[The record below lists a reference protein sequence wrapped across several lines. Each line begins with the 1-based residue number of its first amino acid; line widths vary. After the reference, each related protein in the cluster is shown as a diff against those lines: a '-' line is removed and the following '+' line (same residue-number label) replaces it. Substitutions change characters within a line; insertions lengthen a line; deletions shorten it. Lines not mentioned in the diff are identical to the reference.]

1 MTVFSPLYVVSA
13 ADMGKPSAFTSTI
26 SFDYDKDKNG
36 DEPEQ
41 PQVYRDTEATG
52 GLGPQGR
59 KTDADSPVII

>member
-1 MTVFSPLYVVSA
+1 
-13 ADMGKPSAFTSTI
+13 MGKPSTITGTI

-41 PQVYRDTEATG
+41 PQVYRDAEAAG
-52 GLGPQGR
+52 SLGPQGR